1 MTNEYRYFIE
11 SNFAGVII
19 LFILVYSNQ
28 DTNSKRFK
36 TQKYYEN
43 ELMIIITSSSMEKL
57 L

>member
-36 TQKYYEN
+36 TQRYYEN